1 MTTIT
6 TAETYIIRGMLG
18 EEHAVSEDSAVICF
32 VPCVNGIEQDGAWEV
47 FVGVSTASNVCE
59 TIDHEVSAY
68 EHNVE
73 RSLADFAAHNI
84 ETGQACDLMLDAYAV
99 YFEL

>member
-1 MTTIT
+1 
-6 TAETYIIRGMLG
+6 
-18 EEHAVSEDSAVICF
+18 
-32 VPCVNGIEQDGAWEV
+32 
-47 FVGVSTASNVCE
+47 
-59 TIDHEVSAY
+59 VSAY